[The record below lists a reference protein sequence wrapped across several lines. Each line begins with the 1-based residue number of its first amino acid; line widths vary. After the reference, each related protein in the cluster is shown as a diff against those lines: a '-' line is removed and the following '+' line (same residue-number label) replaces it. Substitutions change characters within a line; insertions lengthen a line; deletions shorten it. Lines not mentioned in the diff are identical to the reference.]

1 MEQWQ
6 MEGLKIM
13 QEGTE
18 DINDNKE
25 KENEEQEGQKPP
37 F

>member
-18 DINDNKE
+18 DDNKE